1 MDFHSSREICSGA
14 SNILDAFNSQFHA
27 GNSTFFFCIFFQ
39 SAVSNICAQQF
50 FVLQLNAIQY

>member
-14 SNILDAFNSQFHA
+14 SNILDAFYSQFHA
-27 GNSTFFFCIFFQ
+27 GNSAFFCIFFQ
-39 SAVSNICAQQF
+39 SAVSNICAQHF